1 MSWST
6 LKHQRICSTY
16 WNSIAQSAGK
26 LFKDTKLLLE
36 SAHICRKHTF
46 QDSFHVLKTSL
57 ICPVCPYGA
66 DLCALSSGHAVQHGR
81 TVPGSKTL

>member
-6 LKHQRICSTY
+6 LKHQSICSAY

-26 LFKDTKLLLE
+26 LFKDTELPLE
-36 SAHICRKHTF
+36 SAYICRKYTF
-46 QDSFHVLKTSL
+46 QDSFHALKTSL

-66 DLCALSSGHAVQHGR
+66 APCTLSSEHAVQHGR
-81 TVPGSKTL
+81 TIPGSKTL